1 MMGIKDWVLSQL
13 VSKSLVSSRPL
24 SASDS
29 FLGEEPLNEE
39 FGNRGAE
46 HTTNLVALPAAADT
60 SRFSISNEENQH
72 HSSSQQVVVEGS
84 CQSHRSTDEKKL
96 DPLAKIENL
105 QIKFLRLL
113 RRLGQSQDNLMVA
126 KVLYRIHLAT
136 LIRAE
141 ESDLRKANLRSDRAK
156 AIAAE
161 QEESGQPEFDF
172 SFRVLVMGK
181 TGVGKSA
188 TINSIFDQTKATTDA
203 FQPATDRIR
212 EVVGTVNGIRITFID
227 TPGLLPTCTS
237 TVRKNRKI
245 LCSVKRFIR
254 KSPPDIVLYFER
266 LDLINMGYSDFP
278 LLKLI
283 TDVFGS
289 AIWFNTILVMTHSSS
304 ALPEGPNGYP
314 VSYESY
320 VTQCTDLV
328 QHYIH
333 QAVSDSKLENPVL
346 LVENHPHC
354 RTVVTGEKILP
365 NGQVWK
371 SQFLLLCICT
381 KVLGDVNSLLD
392 FRDSIELGPS
402 TDARLPSLPH
412 LLSSFL
418 RHRAVPCPNG
428 VDNEIDEISLSDTE
442 EEDEYDQLP
451 PIRILTKSQFEKLTK
466 SQKKDYLDELDYR
479 ESLYLKKQLKEEFC
493 RRRGNKHF
501 KDGSSAHDDNSDN
514 QQEPPE
520 PVLLPDMA
528 VPPSFDSDCPVHR
541 YRCIVTS
548 DKWLARPVL
557 DPHGWDHDV
566 GFDGINLETAVE
578 IKKDVI
584 ASVTGQISK
593 DKQDFSIQ
601 SECVAAI
608 MDPRRPTCSVG
619 LNVQSAGKDMIYT
632 VHSNMK
638 LKNLKHNVTECGVS
652 VSSFGNKYYVGAKL
666 EDSVSVGKRLKFV
679 MNAGQM
685 GGVGQVAYG
694 GSLEAT
700 LKGRDYP
707 VRNDKVSLTMTV
719 LSFNKETVLGGNFQ
733 SDFQLSRG
741 TRMSVNA
748 NLNSRS
754 MGQVCVKAN
763 SSEHVQ
769 IALIAVVSIF
779 RALLR
784 RKAADELSREVL
796 ETG

>member
-29 FLGEEPLNEE
+29 FFGEEPLNEE
-39 FGNRGAE
+39 FGNRGPE
-46 HTTNLVALPAAADT
+46 HTTNLVALPVAADT
-60 SRFSISNEENQH
+60 SHFSNNNEENH
-72 HSSSQQVVVEGS
+72 YHASSHQVLVES
-84 CQSHRSTDEKKL
+84 ACQSCCSTDEKTL
-96 DPLAKIENL
+96 DPLAKIEDL

-113 RRLGQSQDNLMVA
+113 QRLGQSKDNLMVA

-136 LIRAE
+136 LIRAR
-141 ESDLRKANLRSDRAK
+141 ESDLRKVNLRSDRAK
-156 AIAAE
+156 AIAVE
-161 QEESGQPEFDF
+161 QEASGRPEFNF
-172 SFRVLVMGK
+172 SFRVLVLGK

-203 FQPATDRIR
+203 FHPATDHIQ

-227 TPGLLPTCTS
+227 TPGLLPTCAS
-237 TVRKNRKI
+237 NVRKNKKI
-245 LCSVKRFIR
+245 LCSLKKFIR

-266 LDLINMGYSDFP
+266 LDLIHMGYSDFP

-314 VSYESY
+314 VTFESY

-333 QAVSDSKLENPVL
+333 QAVSDAKLENPVL
-346 LVENHPHC
+346 LVENNPHC
-354 RTVVTGEKILP
+354 RIVVTGERILP
-365 NGQVWK
+365 NGQFWK

-381 KVLGDVNSLLD
+381 KVLGDVNTLLD
-392 FRDSIELGPS
+392 FRDSIELGPFS
-402 TDARLPSLPH
+402 GTSLPSLPH

-418 RHRAVPCPNG
+418 RHRAVPSPSG
-428 VDNEIDEISLSDTE
+428 ADNETDEISLSDTE

-479 ESLYLKKQLKEEFC
+479 EILYLKKQLKEEFR

-501 KDGSSAHDDNSDN
+501 EDGSSAHDDNSDN

-528 VPPSFDSDCPVHR
+528 VPLSFDSDCPVHR
-541 YRCIVTS
+541 YRCIVTN
-548 DKWLARPVL
+548 DKWFARPVL

-566 GFDGINLETAVE
+566 GFDGINLETTVE

-584 ASVTGQISK
+584 AAMTGQMSK

-601 SECVAAI
+601 SECVAAF
-608 MDPRRPTCSVG
+608 MDPKRPTYSVG
-619 LNVQSAGKDMIYT
+619 LDVQSAGKDLIYT
-632 VHSNMK
+632 VHSSTKM
-638 LKNLKHNVTECGVS
+638 KNLKHNVTECGVS
-652 VSSFGNKYYVGAKL
+652 ASSFGNKYYFGAKL

-679 MNAGQM
+679 MNAGRM
-685 GGVGQVAYG
+685 AGVGRVAYG

-707 VRNDKVSLTMTV
+707 VRNDKVSVTMTV

-733 SDFQLSRG
+733 SDFQLNRG
-741 TRMSVNA
+741 TRMSINA
-748 NLNSRS
+748 NLNSRN

-763 SSEHVQ
+763 SSEHMQ
-769 IALIAVVSIF
+769 IALIAVASIF

-784 RKAADELSREVL
+784 RKASDELSREVL